1 LLLLETFV
9 DPQRFT
15 GTLYRAANWLD
26 VGETRGLRRQ
36 RGGDRTTRHPPK
48 RVFLR
53 PLTQTARAV
62 LACAVLEPRYRHRG
76 PRLMS
81 SAEPMR
87 ALPASFTDIPDPRR
101 AQGRRHPLPTVL
113 AIAAATLCGMRG
125 YKAIAEW
132 AADLGQAAR
141 ARRRCRSRHGRSH
154 VPSAPIPPRWTAR
167 GNAGTPISV
176 PTTRASRLTAR
187 PCATPSTPMANAAM
201 S

>member
-101 AQGRRHPLPTVL
+101 AQGRRHALRHARLQGDCRMGRRPWPSGPRTPALPLSS
-113 AIAAATLCGMRG
+113 
-125 YKAIAEW
+125 
-132 AADLGQAAR
+132 R
-141 ARRRCRSRHGRSH
+141 AF
-154 VPSAPIPPRWTAR
+154 
-167 GNAGTPISV
+167 
-176 PTTRASRLTAR
+176 
-187 PCATPSTPMANAAM
+187 
-201 S
+201 